1 MDEPSQ
7 MISEKVKQ
15 PFQDPGAP
23 RLSLSMPYGLEKLS
37 QEPSSL
43 TERIWGSVRLVD
55 RQVSGL
61 LPGSSFFWSIR
72 LTV

>member
-1 MDEPSQ
+1 
-7 MISEKVKQ
+7 
-15 PFQDPGAP
+15 
-23 RLSLSMPYGLEKLS
+23 MPYGLEKLS

-55 RQVSGL
+55 GQVSERVPIPL
-61 LPGSSFFWSIR
+61 SPEYETQ